1 MALDVFKKRKSS
13 LPLFYIVKWLWSFV
27 TISPVRLMQL
37 INLITPSVYV
47 WAALPNVL
55 ITADKTHHNEMNT
68 RRLFLWKC
76 GMWMSHIYT
85 RMCKR
90 QNVLVCVCV
99 SAPASLG
106 GNICC
111 RVSEATCPSPS
122 CSRRLTSLQ
131 NWSTVCTSQSCSRK
145 IRMWRNSC
153 LIRPFHGPPSETARI
168 RPDCSN
174 QSLKCWIWKRQE
186 IFSARWK

>member
-1 MALDVFKKRKSS
+1 
-13 LPLFYIVKWLWSFV
+13 
-27 TISPVRLMQL
+27 MQL

-47 WAALPNVL
+47 WAVLPSFL
-55 ITADKTHHNEMNT
+55 ITADKKHHKEMNT
-68 RRLFLWKC
+68 RRLCLWKC

-99 SAPASLG
+99 CVSAPASLR

-122 CSRRLTSLQ
+122 CSRRLTGLQ

-174 QSLKCWIWKRQE
+174 QSPKCWIWKQQE